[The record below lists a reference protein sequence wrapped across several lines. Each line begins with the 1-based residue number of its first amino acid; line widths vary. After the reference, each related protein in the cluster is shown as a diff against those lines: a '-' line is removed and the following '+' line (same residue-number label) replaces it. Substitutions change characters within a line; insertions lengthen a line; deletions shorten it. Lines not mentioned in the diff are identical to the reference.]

1 VRERERGRYELSQYL
16 VLLFAAQDGREGGP
30 AALRSAREGRRRVGI
45 GRGLAGKGGA
55 RYKVTRE
62 GAARGWAAG

>member
-1 VRERERGRYELSQYL
+1 